1 MSRRSKQRKPKGF
14 YGNNYWQ
21 SADFNQRLYNGFR
34 TQILNLAMS
43 RFKWINLPAT
53 CDERFLEWTLLL
65 QGVATIATPSR
76 GKRKGSFYSTQAVIQ
91 NFPNVYDNPTRW
103 ESFGNNGWR
112 FNVSA
117 KNGVLVWDNLTRMPI
132 LDLLEIYAREL
143 TDVVRTKQLNRQ
155 HQKVPFI
162 ITGSQDQKLDMLN
175 LYKMVDGGEPAI
187 LATNS
192 MSTIDFKALKT
203 DVPFLGNELQSEL
216 LNIWNNIYT
225 LLGIDNMP
233 FKAERQIQ
241 DEVNSA
247 IEPASMMALSPL
259 TARRDACRKLNERFE
274 PFIEKPIDVVWRQ
287 DNASDNYNFAKNAK
301 DQALME
307 VGDYAD
313 N

>member
-34 TQILNLAMS
+34 TQILNIAMS

-53 CDERFLEWTLLL
+53 CDERFLEWTLLT
-65 QGVATIATPSR
+65 QGVATIAHPKR
-76 GKRKGSFYSTQAVIQ
+76 GNRKECFYSTQAIVQ
-91 NFPNVYDNPTRW
+91 NYPNVYDNPTKW
-103 ESFGNNGWR
+103 DSFGNNGWR
-112 FNVSA
+112 FGVDSS
-117 KNGVLVWDNLTRMPI
+117 NGVLIWDNLTRLPL
-132 LDLLEIYAREL
+132 LDMLELYAREL
-143 TDVVRTKQLNRQ
+143 TDIMRTKQLNRQ
-155 HQKVPFI
+155 HQKIPFI

-187 LATNS
+187 LATNA

-203 DVPFLGNELQSEL
+203 DVPFLGNELQEEI
-216 LNIWNNIYT
+216 LNVWNNIYT

-247 IEPASMMALSPL
+247 TEPCEMMALSPL
-259 TARRDACRKLNERFE
+259 TARREACRKLNERFA
-274 PFIEKPIDVVWRQ
+274 PFIEKPIGVVWRK
-287 DNASDNYNFAKNAK
+287 DNASDNYNFSNNTIEQAKVDA
-301 DQALME
+301 
-307 VGDYAD
+307 GDYDD

>member
-1 MSRRSKQRKPKGF
+1 MSRRSKQRKNKGF
-14 YGNNYWQ
+14 FGNAYWQ

-34 TQILNLAMS
+34 TQILNIAMS
-43 RFKWINLPAT
+43 RFKWVNLPPT
-53 CDERFLEWTLLL
+53 CDERFLEWTLLT
-65 QGVATIATPSR
+65 QGVATIAHPHK
-76 GKRKGSFYSTQAVIQ
+76 GKNKDYFYSTQAIVQ
-91 NFPNVYDNPTRW
+91 NYPNVYDNPTKW
-103 ESFGNNGWR
+103 DSFGNNGWR
-112 FNVSA
+112 FPVNSS
-117 KNGVLVWDNLTRMPI
+117 NGVLIWDNLTRMPL
-132 LDLLEIYAREL
+132 LDMLELYAREL
-143 TDVVRTKQLNRQ
+143 TDIMRTKQLNRQ
-155 HQKVPFI
+155 HQKIPFI

-203 DVPFLGNELQSEL
+203 DVPFLGNELQEEI
-216 LNIWNNIYT
+216 LNVWNNIYT

-247 IEPASMMALSPL
+247 MEPCEMMALSPL

-274 PFIEKPIDVVWRQ
+274 QFIEAPIDVVWRK
-287 DNASDNYNFAKNAK
+287 DNASDNYNYNANALE
-301 DQALME
+301 QARLGD
-307 VGDYAD
+307 GDYSD

>member
-34 TQILNLAMS
+34 TQILNIAMA

-53 CDERFLEWTLLL
+53 CDERFLEWTLLT
-65 QGVATIATPSR
+65 QGVATIAHPRRGSR
-76 GKRKGSFYSTQAVIQ
+76 RDCFYSTQAIVQ
-91 NFPNVYDNPTRW
+91 DFPNVYDNPTKW
-103 ESFGNNGWR
+103 DSFGNNGWR
-112 FNVSA
+112 FGVDSS
-117 KNGVLVWDNLTRMPI
+117 NGVLIWDNLNRLPV
-132 LDLLEIYAREL
+132 LDMLELYAREL
-143 TDVVRTKQLNRQ
+143 TDIMRTKQLNRQ
-155 HQKVPFI
+155 HQKIPFI

-187 LATNS
+187 LATNA

-203 DVPFLGNELQSEL
+203 DVPFLGNELQEEI
-216 LNIWNNIYT
+216 LNVWNNIYT

-247 IEPASMMALSPL
+247 MEPCELMALSPL
-259 TARRDACRKLNERFE
+259 TARREACRKLNERFE
-274 PFIEKPIDVVWRQ
+274 QFIKKPIDVVWRR
-287 DNASDNYNFAKNAK
+287 DNASDNYNFANNSVERAK
-301 DQALME
+301 MCE
-307 VGDYAD
+307 GDYDD